1 MDAITALV
9 RAKAVTRE
17 LGEGV
22 VPEPIRRFVLH
33 EFVWSQN
40 RCSAP
45 GTRDP
50 GESVRGLHRPAQ
62 AIRTDTRVEIS
73 VNDPTIPP

>member
-33 EFVWSQN
+33 EFGLVAKPTFRAWD
-40 RCSAP
+40 RRP
-45 GTRDP
+45 GR
-50 GESVRGLHRPAQ
+50 GVRGLHRPAQ